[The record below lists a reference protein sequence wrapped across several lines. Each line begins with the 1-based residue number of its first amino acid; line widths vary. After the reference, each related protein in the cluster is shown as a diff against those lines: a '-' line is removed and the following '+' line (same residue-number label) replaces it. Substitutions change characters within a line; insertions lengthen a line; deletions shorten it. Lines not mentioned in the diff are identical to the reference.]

1 MVTSWLIKDAHVKFQ
16 LNSVKRQSP
25 WDRGQ
30 TYIKLGTKHV
40 VTKVS
45 KFYVEKYLDYILTG
59 LKVSSLV
66 CKCVFYRPKHNAKEG
81 HQWDWI
87 YSNSSNYH
95 LYSQSYGH

>member
-25 WDRGQ
+25 WDRAQ

-45 KFYVEKYLDYILTG
+45 KFYVEKVSGLYINRLESVILG
-59 LKVSSLV
+59 M
-66 CKCVFYRPKHNAKEG
+66 
-81 HQWDWI
+81 
-87 YSNSSNYH
+87 
-95 LYSQSYGH
+95 